1 MKQAA
6 ELLPKKAAENR
17 TKVRM
22 VSYRNQGWFPTET
35 RGGFEEKPNNDS
47 NDINNDSNDI
57 NNDSNHHHPLIEGFN
72 QQQSD
77 LIHEFLQAN
86 KIDDDDLKNKLL
98 EKLKGKRFK
107 YMAYIEKTFETVKK
121 MVDSNSSEGQNIQ
134 KPTRK
139 ELVPDW
145 LKMDYNQPKD
155 DEDFDVEQ
163 ARRELEERLKKYRR
177 LNPKKFAAS
186 QPR

>member
-1 MKQAA
+1 
-6 ELLPKKAAENR
+6 
-17 TKVRM
+17 
-22 VSYRNQGWFPTET
+22 
-35 RGGFEEKPNNDS
+35 
-47 NDINNDSNDI
+47 
-57 NNDSNHHHPLIEGFN
+57 
-72 QQQSD
+72 
-77 LIHEFLQAN
+77 
-86 KIDDDDLKNKLL
+86 
-98 EKLKGKRFK
+98 
-107 YMAYIEKTFETVKK
+107 MAYIEKTFETVKK

-177 LNPKKFAAS
+177 LNPKKFA
-186 QPR
+186 